1 MNLANKEAIMKLRK
15 LSRQYRG
22 PVQKILNLTKSG
34 ELKMCSLLIDQ
45 LCEVDTCVITP
56 GDDYMKDLAI
66 LQRVRKLI
74 LNKLWGG

>member
-1 MNLANKEAIMKLRK
+1 MKLRK